1 MADKIPE
8 FEQQM
13 TVKGAGGK
21 SFTLSYR
28 DILALAV
35 LLLALGA
42 VLVAIII
49 AIFWG
54 LGKIEA
60 HDAVKVISVCVGG
73 SAISGLATA
82 ILKKK

>member
-13 TVKGAGGK
+13 TVKGGGGK

-28 DILALAV
+28 DILALGV
-35 LLLALGA
+35 FLLALGA

-54 LGKIEA
+54 FGKIQA
-60 HDAVKVISVCVGG
+60 HDAKEVITVCVGG